1 MTAPINL
8 VTTRPPW
15 SQTFSSLKIRNYR
28 IFASANIVAVIAVWM
43 QRVAQDW
50 MVLELSG
57 SVAAVGITVFM
68 QFVPSLLL
76 MPLGGILADRYS
88 KRLILMISQGAAGL
102 LAALMAVLA
111 LTGHLEVWHIYL
123 IAFVLGLVVV
133 ADQPARQV
141 FVNELVGPTQLRNAI
156 SLNSSIFQLGGM
168 VGPAVSGVLIMAV
181 GGGWAFA
188 ANALACLITVVS
200 LMMIRSSELL
210 TMPPVKRAK
219 GQLME
224 GVRYALGKPTIF
236 WPAVMAAV
244 FAVFGLSLA
253 VLMAAYAN
261 DVFKVGAGGYGLLNT
276 LVALG
281 ALCGAL
287 ASTRI
292 AKLRLRGVMTA
303 AGSYGVLLIVAS
315 TAPNMFTFGAVMV
328 VAGFASLLF
337 LTSAN
342 QLVQMSTNVSIRGRV
357 MSLYVMVLLGGQAMG
372 GPTHGRAGRT
382 LGSPVGHGGGRRYAV
397 AGRRRYWIGA
407 GTARAAD
414 AANESAQRPPPGLYR
429 VEVTGYLGEKGELES
444 RQRQVW
450 VAFLTLLELENC
462 RVDDDAV
469 GNFNGAL
476 K

>member
-1 MTAPINL
+1 MTPPTAEPNAALTAPINL

-28 IFASANIVAVIAVWM
+28 IFASANLVAVIAVWM

-57 SVAAVGITVFM
+57 SVTAVGITVFM
-68 QFVPSLLL
+68 QFIPSLLL

-88 KRLILMISQGAAGL
+88 KRLILMISQGAAAV
-102 LAALMAVLA
+102 LATILAVLA
-111 LTGHLEVWHIYL
+111 LTDNLVVWHIYV

-141 FVNELVGPTQLRNAI
+141 FVNELVGPRQLRNAI
-156 SLNSSIFQLGGM
+156 SLNSSIFQMGGM
-168 VGPAVSGVLIMAV
+168 IGPAVSGVLIMAV

-188 ANALACLITVVS
+188 VNALACTLTVGS
-200 LMMIRSSELL
+200 LMLIRKSELVQ
-210 TMPPVKRAK
+210 MPPVKRAK

-224 GVRYALGKPTIF
+224 GVRYAMGKPTIF

-253 VLMAAYAN
+253 VLLAAYAN
-261 DVFKVGAGGYGLLNT
+261 NVFDAGAGGYGLLNT

-281 ALCGAL
+281 ALCGAI
-287 ASTRI
+287 ASTRL
-292 AKLRLRGVMTA
+292 ATLRLRGVMAA
-303 AGSYGVLLIVAS
+303 AGTYGIVLMIAS
-315 TAPNMFTFGAVMV
+315 AAPNMVTFGAVMV

-357 MSLYVMVLLGGQAMG
+357 MSLYIMVLIGGQALG
-372 GPTHGRAGRT
+372 GPLMGWLAENWGVHGAT
-382 LGSPVGHGGGRRYAV
+382 LV
-397 AGRRRYWIGA
+397 AGGMPAMAAVVIGLILAKRGQLALRVNLRSARNPVLIVAKA
-407 GTARAAD
+407 G
-414 AANESAQRPPPGLYR
+414 
-429 VEVTGYLGEKGELES
+429 
-444 RQRQVW
+444 
-450 VAFLTLLELENC
+450 
-462 RVDDDAV
+462 
-469 GNFNGAL
+469 
-476 K
+476 

>member
-1 MTAPINL
+1 MTPPSAEPNAALTAPINL

-28 IFASANIVAVIAVWM
+28 IFASANLLAVIAVWM

-57 SVAAVGITVFM
+57 SVTAVGITVFM
-68 QFVPSLLL
+68 QFIPSLLL

-88 KRLILMISQGAAGL
+88 KRLILMISQGAAGI
-102 LAALMAVLA
+102 LAATMAVLA
-111 LTGHLEVWHIYL
+111 LTGNLAVWHIYV

-141 FVNELVGPTQLRNAI
+141 FVNELVGPRQLRNAI
-156 SLNSSIFQLGGM
+156 SLNSSIFQMGGM
-168 VGPAVSGVLIMAV
+168 IGPAISGVLIMAV

-188 ANALACLITVVS
+188 ANALACTITVVS
-200 LMMIRSSELL
+200 LTLIRKQDLVQ
-210 TMPPVKRAK
+210 MPPVKRAK

-224 GVRYALGKPTIF
+224 GVRYLLKKPTIF

-261 DVFKVGAGGYGLLNT
+261 NVFDAGAGGYGLLNT

-281 ALCGAL
+281 ALGGAI
-287 ASTRI
+287 ASTRF
-292 AKLRLRGVMTA
+292 ATLRLRGVMAA
-303 AGSYGVLLIVAS
+303 AGSYGIVLMIAS
-315 TAPNMFTFGAVMV
+315 AAPNMITFGAVMV

-357 MSLYVMVLLGGQAMG
+357 MSLYIMVLIGGQALG
-372 GPTHGRAGRT
+372 GPLMGWLAEHWGVQWAIMIAGGMPA
-382 LGSPVGHGGGRRYAV
+382 LAAV
-397 AGRRRYWIGA
+397 VIGLILA
-407 GTARAAD
+407 KRG
-414 AANESAQRPPPGLYR
+414 Q
-429 VEVTGYLGEKGELES
+429 
-444 RQRQVW
+444 
-450 VAFLTLLELENC
+450 LTL
-462 RVDDDAV
+462 RVNLRSV
-469 GNFNGAL
+469 RNPVFIVPKLG
-476 K
+476 

>member
-1 MTAPINL
+1 MTPPTAEPNAALTAPINL

-28 IFASANIVAVIAVWM
+28 IFASANLVAVIAVWM

-57 SVAAVGITVFM
+57 SVTAVGITVFM
-68 QFVPSLLL
+68 QFIPSLLL

-88 KRLILMISQGAAGL
+88 KRLILMISQGAAAV
-102 LAALMAVLA
+102 LATILAVLA
-111 LTGHLEVWHIYL
+111 LTDNLVVWHIYV

-141 FVNELVGPTQLRNAI
+141 FVNELVGPRQLRNAI
-156 SLNSSIFQLGGM
+156 SLNSSIFQMGGM
-168 VGPAVSGVLIMAV
+168 IGPAVSGVLIMAV

-188 ANALACLITVVS
+188 VNALACTLTVGS
-200 LMMIRSSELL
+200 LMLIRKSELVQ
-210 TMPPVKRAK
+210 MPPVKRAK

-224 GVRYALGKPTIF
+224 GVRYAMGKPTIF

-253 VLMAAYAN
+253 VLLAAYAN
-261 DVFKVGAGGYGLLNT
+261 NVFDAGAGGYGLLNT

-281 ALCGAL
+281 ALCGAI
-287 ASTRI
+287 ASTRL
-292 AKLRLRGVMTA
+292 ATFRLRGVMAA
-303 AGSYGVLLIVAS
+303 AGTYGIVLMIAS
-315 TAPNMFTFGAVMV
+315 AAPNMVTFGAVMV

-357 MSLYVMVLLGGQAMG
+357 MSLYIMVLIGGQALG
-372 GPTHGRAGRT
+372 GPLMGWLAENWGVHGAT
-382 LGSPVGHGGGRRYAV
+382 LV
-397 AGRRRYWIGA
+397 AGGMPAMAAVVIGLILAKRGQLALRVNLRSARNPVLIVAKA
-407 GTARAAD
+407 G
-414 AANESAQRPPPGLYR
+414 
-429 VEVTGYLGEKGELES
+429 
-444 RQRQVW
+444 
-450 VAFLTLLELENC
+450 
-462 RVDDDAV
+462 
-469 GNFNGAL
+469 
-476 K
+476 

>member
-1 MTAPINL
+1 
-8 VTTRPPW
+8 
-15 SQTFSSLKIRNYR
+15 
-28 IFASANIVAVIAVWM
+28 M

-57 SVAAVGITVFM
+57 SVTAVGITVFM
-68 QFVPSLLL
+68 QFVPSLVL

-88 KRLILMISQGAAGL
+88 KRLILMISQSVAGA
-102 LAALMAVLA
+102 LAAAMAVLA
-111 LTGHLEVWHIYL
+111 LTGHLEVWHIYV

-168 VGPAVSGVLIMAV
+168 VGPAVSGVMIMAI

-188 ANALACLITVVS
+188 ANAAACAITVFS
-200 LMMIRSSELL
+200 LLLIRTNELVL
-210 TMPPVKRAK
+210 MPPVRRAK

-224 GVRYALGKPTIF
+224 GVRYALSKPTIV
-236 WPAVMAAV
+236 WPAAMAAV

-261 DVFKVGAGGYGLLNT
+261 NVFDVGAGGYGLLNT

-281 ALCGAL
+281 ALCGAI
-287 ASTRI
+287 ASTRV
-292 AKLRLRGVMTA
+292 ATLRLRGVMTA
-303 AGSYGVLLIVAS
+303 AGAYGVLLIVAS
-315 TAPNMFTFGAVMV
+315 AAPNMVTFGAVMV

-357 MSLYVMVLLGGQAMG
+357 MSLYVMVLLGGQAVG
-372 GPTHGRAGRT
+372 GPLMGWLAEN
-382 LGSPVGHGGGRRYAV
+382 LGVQWAMVV
-397 AGRRRYWIGA
+397 AGGMPLLAAVIFALVLAKRGQLTLRLNLRSVRHPVFIE
-407 GTARAAD
+407 ARA
-414 AANESAQRPPPGLYR
+414 S
-429 VEVTGYLGEKGELES
+429 
-444 RQRQVW
+444 
-450 VAFLTLLELENC
+450 
-462 RVDDDAV
+462 
-469 GNFNGAL
+469 
-476 K
+476 

>member
-57 SVAAVGITVFM
+57 SVTAVGITVFM

-88 KRLILMISQGAAGL
+88 KRLILMMSQGAAGL

-236 WPAVMAAV
+236 WPAIMAAV

-303 AGSYGVLLIVAS
+303 AGSYGVLLIIAS
-315 TAPNMFTFGAVMV
+315 AAPNMFTFGAVMV

-372 GPTHGRAGRT
+372 GPLMGALAEHWGVQWAM
-382 LGSPVGHGGGRRYAV
+382 VV
-397 AGRRRYWIGA
+397 AGGMPLLAAVVIGLVL
-407 GTARAAD
+407 
-414 AANESAQRPPPGLYR
+414 AQRG
-429 VEVTGYLGEKGELES
+429 
-444 RQRQVW
+444 Q
-450 VAFLTLLELENC
+450 LTLQMNL
-462 RVDDDAV
+462 RSARRPVYIV
-469 GNFNGAL
+469 SR
-476 K
+476 

>member
-1 MTAPINL
+1 MTPPTAEPNAALTAPINL

-28 IFASANIVAVIAVWM
+28 IFASANLVAVIAVWM

-57 SVAAVGITVFM
+57 SVTAVGITVFM
-68 QFVPSLLL
+68 QFIPSLLL

-88 KRLILMISQGAAGL
+88 KRLILMISQGAAAV
-102 LAALMAVLA
+102 LATILAVLA
-111 LTGHLEVWHIYL
+111 LTDNLVVWHIYV

-141 FVNELVGPTQLRNAI
+141 FVNELVGPRQLRNAI
-156 SLNSSIFQLGGM
+156 SLNSSIFQMGGM
-168 VGPAVSGVLIMAV
+168 IGPAVSGVLIMAV

-188 ANALACLITVVS
+188 VNALACTLTVGS
-200 LMMIRSSELL
+200 LMLIRKSELVQ
-210 TMPPVKRAK
+210 MPPVKRAK

-253 VLMAAYAN
+253 VLLAAYAN
-261 DVFKVGAGGYGLLNT
+261 NVFDAGAGGYGLLNT

-281 ALCGAL
+281 ALCGAI
-287 ASTRI
+287 ASTRL
-292 AKLRLRGVMTA
+292 ATLRLRGVMAA
-303 AGSYGVLLIVAS
+303 AGTYGIVLMIAS
-315 TAPNMFTFGAVMV
+315 AAPNMVTFGAVMV

-357 MSLYVMVLLGGQAMG
+357 MSLYIMVLIGGQALG
-372 GPTHGRAGRT
+372 GPLMGWLAENWGVHGAT
-382 LGSPVGHGGGRRYAV
+382 LV
-397 AGRRRYWIGA
+397 AGGMPAMAAVVIGLILAKRGQLALRVNLRSARNPVLIVAKA
-407 GTARAAD
+407 G
-414 AANESAQRPPPGLYR
+414 
-429 VEVTGYLGEKGELES
+429 
-444 RQRQVW
+444 
-450 VAFLTLLELENC
+450 
-462 RVDDDAV
+462 
-469 GNFNGAL
+469 
-476 K
+476 

>member
-1 MTAPINL
+1 MTPPPAPTNAAMTAPINL

-292 AKLRLRGVMTA
+292 AKLRLRGVVTA

-372 GPTHGRAGRT
+372 GPLMGALAEHWGVQWAM
-382 LGSPVGHGGGRRYAV
+382 VV
-397 AGRRRYWIGA
+397 AGGMPLLAAVVIGLVL
-407 GTARAAD
+407 
-414 AANESAQRPPPGLYR
+414 AQRG
-429 VEVTGYLGEKGELES
+429 
-444 RQRQVW
+444 Q
-450 VAFLTLLELENC
+450 LTLQMNL
-462 RVDDDAV
+462 RSARRPVYIV
-469 GNFNGAL
+469 SR
-476 K
+476 

>member
-1 MTAPINL
+1 MTPPTAPMNAALTAPINL

-28 IFASANIVAVIAVWM
+28 IFASANLLAVIAVWM

-57 SVAAVGITVFM
+57 SVTAVGITVFM
-68 QFVPSLLL
+68 QFIPSLVL

-88 KRLILMISQGAAGL
+88 KRLILMISQGAAGV
-102 LAALMAVLA
+102 LAAIMAVLA
-111 LTGHLEVWHIYL
+111 LTGHLQVWHIYV

-141 FVNELVGPTQLRNAI
+141 FVNELVGPAQLRNAI
-156 SLNSSIFQLGGM
+156 SLNSSIFQMGGM
-168 VGPAVSGVLIMAV
+168 IGPAVSGVLIMAV

-188 ANALACLITVVS
+188 TNALACTVTVLS
-200 LMMIRSSELL
+200 LLLIRSGELVR
-210 TMPPVKRAK
+210 MPPVKRAK

-224 GVRYALGKPTIF
+224 GVRYALGKPTIY
-236 WPAVMAAV
+236 WPAAMAAV

-261 DVFKVGAGGYGLLNT
+261 NVFDVGAGGYGLLNT

-281 ALCGAL
+281 ALCGAI

-292 AKLRLRGVMTA
+292 ATLRLRGVMAA
-303 AGSYGVLLIVAS
+303 AGSYGVVLLIAS
-315 TAPNMFTFGAVMV
+315 RAPNMFTFGAVMV

-342 QLVQMSTNVSIRGRV
+342 QLVQMSTNVLIRGRV
-357 MSLYVMVLLGGQAMG
+357 MSLYIMVLIGGQALG
-372 GPTHGRAGRT
+372 GPLMGWLAENWGVQWAM
-382 LGSPVGHGGGRRYAV
+382 LV
-397 AGRRRYWIGA
+397 AGGMPVL
-407 GTARAAD
+407 AAMVF
-414 AANESAQRPPPGLYR
+414 G
-429 VEVTGYLGEKGELES
+429 
-444 RQRQVW
+444 
-450 VAFLTLLELENC
+450 LTLARRGQLTLRLNL
-462 RVDDDAV
+462 RSLSRPVFIVSKA
-469 GNFNGAL
+469 G
-476 K
+476 

>member
-1 MTAPINL
+1 MTPPSAEPNAALTAPINL

-28 IFASANIVAVIAVWM
+28 IFASANLLAVIAVWM

-57 SVAAVGITVFM
+57 SVTAVGITVFM
-68 QFVPSLLL
+68 QFIPSLLL

-88 KRLILMISQGAAGL
+88 KRLILMISQGAAGI
-102 LAALMAVLA
+102 LAAIMAVLA
-111 LTGHLEVWHIYL
+111 LTGNLAVWHIYV

-141 FVNELVGPTQLRNAI
+141 FVNELVGPRQLRNAI
-156 SLNSSIFQLGGM
+156 SLNSSIFQMGGM
-168 VGPAVSGVLIMAV
+168 IGPAISGVLIMAM

-188 ANALACLITVVS
+188 ANALACTITVVS
-200 LMMIRSSELL
+200 LTLIRKQDLVQ
-210 TMPPVKRAK
+210 MPPVKRAK

-224 GVRYALGKPTIF
+224 GVRYLLKKPTIF

-261 DVFKVGAGGYGLLNT
+261 NVFEAGAGGYGLLNT

-281 ALCGAL
+281 ALGGAI
-287 ASTRI
+287 ASTRF
-292 AKLRLRGVMTA
+292 ATLRLRGVMAA
-303 AGSYGVLLIVAS
+303 AGSYGIVLMIAS
-315 TAPNMFTFGAVMV
+315 AAPNMITFGAVMV

-357 MSLYVMVLLGGQAMG
+357 MSLYIMVLIGGQALG
-372 GPTHGRAGRT
+372 GPLMGWLAEHWGVQWATMIAGGMPA
-382 LGSPVGHGGGRRYAV
+382 LAAV
-397 AGRRRYWIGA
+397 VIGLILA
-407 GTARAAD
+407 KRG
-414 AANESAQRPPPGLYR
+414 Q
-429 VEVTGYLGEKGELES
+429 
-444 RQRQVW
+444 
-450 VAFLTLLELENC
+450 LTL
-462 RVDDDAV
+462 RVNLRSV
-469 GNFNGAL
+469 RNPVFIVPKLG
-476 K
+476 

>member
-1 MTAPINL
+1 MTPPDAEHNAALTAPINL

-28 IFASANIVAVIAVWM
+28 IFATANLLAVVALWM

-50 MVLELSG
+50 LVLELSG
-57 SVAAVGITVFM
+57 SVTAVGITVFM
-68 QFVPSLLL
+68 QFIPSLVL

-88 KRLILMISQGAAGL
+88 KRLILMISQGAAGV
-102 LAALMAVLA
+102 LAAIMAVLA
-111 LTGHLEVWHIYL
+111 LTGNLQVWHIYV
-123 IAFVLGLVVV
+123 IAFILGLVVV

-156 SLNSSIFQLGGM
+156 SLNSSIFQMGGM
-168 VGPAVSGVLIMAV
+168 IGPAVSGVLIMAV

-188 ANALACLITVVS
+188 ANALACAITVIS
-200 LMMIRSSELL
+200 LMLIRADELVRL
-210 TMPPVKRAK
+210 PPVKRGK

-224 GVRYALGKPTIF
+224 GVRYALSKPTIF

-261 DVFKVGAGGYGLLNT
+261 NVFDVGAGGYGLLNT

-281 ALCGAL
+281 ALGGAL
-287 ASTRI
+287 ASTRF
-292 AKLRLRGVMTA
+292 ATLRLRGVMSA
-303 AGSYGVLLIVAS
+303 AGAYGAVLLLAAW
-315 TAPNMFTFGAVMV
+315 APNMVTFGAVMV

-357 MSLYVMVLLGGQAMG
+357 MSLYIMVLIGGQALG
-372 GPTHGRAGRT
+372 GPLMGWLAEHWGVQWAMMLAGAMP
-382 LGSPVGHGGGRRYAV
+382 LLAAV
-397 AGRRRYWIGA
+397 VIGLVLA
-407 GTARAAD
+407 KRG
-414 AANESAQRPPPGLYR
+414 Q
-429 VEVTGYLGEKGELES
+429 
-444 RQRQVW
+444 
-450 VAFLTLLELENC
+450 LTLQLNW
-462 RVDDDAV
+462 RSVRAPVFIVPKV
-469 GNFNGAL
+469 G
-476 K
+476 

>member
-1 MTAPINL
+1 MNAALTAPINL

-28 IFASANIVAVIAVWM
+28 IFASANLLAVIAVWM

-57 SVAAVGITVFM
+57 SVTAVGITVFM
-68 QFVPSLLL
+68 QFIPSLVL

-88 KRLILMISQGAAGL
+88 KRLILMISQGAAGA
-102 LAALMAVLA
+102 LAAVMAVLA
-111 LTGHLEVWHIYL
+111 LTGHLQVWHIYV

-141 FVNELVGPTQLRNAI
+141 FVNELVGPAQLRNAI
-156 SLNSSIFQLGGM
+156 SLNSSIFQMGGM
-168 VGPAVSGVLIMAV
+168 IGPAVSGVLIMAV

-188 ANALACLITVVS
+188 TNALACTVTVLS
-200 LMMIRSSELL
+200 LLLIRSSELVR
-210 TMPPVKRAK
+210 MPPVKRGK

-224 GVRYALGKPTIF
+224 GVRYALGKPTIY
-236 WPAVMAAV
+236 WPAAMAAV

-261 DVFKVGAGGYGLLNT
+261 NVFDVGAGGYGLLNT

-281 ALCGAL
+281 ALCGAI

-292 AKLRLRGVMTA
+292 ATLRLRGVMAA
-303 AGSYGVLLIVAS
+303 AGSYGVVLLIAS
-315 TAPNMFTFGAVMV
+315 RAPNMLTFGAVMV

-342 QLVQMSTNVSIRGRV
+342 QLVQMSTNVLIRGRV
-357 MSLYVMVLLGGQAMG
+357 MSLYIMVLIGGQALG
-372 GPTHGRAGRT
+372 GPLMGWLAENWG
-382 LGSPVGHGGGRRYAV
+382 VQWAMVV
-397 AGRRRYWIGA
+397 AGGMPVLAAMVFGLALARRG
-407 GTARAAD
+407 
-414 AANESAQRPPPGLYR
+414 Q
-429 VEVTGYLGEKGELES
+429 
-444 RQRQVW
+444 
-450 VAFLTLLELENC
+450 LELRLNL
-462 RVDDDAV
+462 RSLSRPVFIV
-469 GNFNGAL
+469 SKTG
-476 K
+476 

>member
-28 IFASANIVAVIAVWM
+28 IFASANLMAVIALWM

-57 SVAAVGITVFM
+57 SVTAVGITVFM
-68 QFVPSLLL
+68 QFLPSLLL

-88 KRLILMISQGAAGL
+88 KRLILMISQGSAGV
-102 LAALMAVLA
+102 LAAIMAVLA
-111 LTGHLEVWHIYL
+111 LTGNLQVWHIYT

-141 FVNELVGPTQLRNAI
+141 FVNELVGPRQLRNAI
-156 SLNSSIFQLGGM
+156 SLNSSIFQIGGM

-188 ANALACLITVVS
+188 ANALACAITVLS
-200 LMMIRSSELL
+200 LYLIRSGELVK
-210 TMPPVKRAK
+210 MPPVQRAK

-224 GVRYALGKPTIF
+224 GVRYALRKPTIF

-261 DVFKVGAGGYGLLNT
+261 TVFDAGAGGYGLLNT

-281 ALCGAL
+281 ALCGAI
-287 ASTRI
+287 ASTRF
-292 AKLRLRGVMTA
+292 ATLRLRGVMMA
-303 AGSYGVLLIVAS
+303 AGSYGVVLMLAS
-315 TAPNMFTFGAVMV
+315 LAPTMATFGAVMV
-328 VAGFASLLF
+328 VAGFSSLLF

-357 MSLYVMVLLGGQAMG
+357 MSLYIMVLMGGQALG
-372 GPTHGRAGRT
+372 GPLMGWLAEHWGVQWATVIAGAMPALAALVIGLVLAKRGQ
-382 LGSPVGHGGGRRYAV
+382 LRLRVNLRSVRNPVFIVPKAV
-397 AGRRRYWIGA
+397 
-407 GTARAAD
+407 
-414 AANESAQRPPPGLYR
+414 
-429 VEVTGYLGEKGELES
+429 
-444 RQRQVW
+444 
-450 VAFLTLLELENC
+450 
-462 RVDDDAV
+462 
-469 GNFNGAL
+469 
-476 K
+476 

>member
-1 MTAPINL
+1 MNAALTAPINL

-28 IFASANIVAVIAVWM
+28 IFASANLLAVIAVWM

-57 SVAAVGITVFM
+57 SVTAVGITVFM
-68 QFVPSLLL
+68 QFIPSLVL

-88 KRLILMISQGAAGL
+88 KRLILMISQGAAGA
-102 LAALMAVLA
+102 LAAVMAVLA
-111 LTGHLEVWHIYL
+111 LTGHLQVWHIYV

-141 FVNELVGPTQLRNAI
+141 FVNELVGPAQLRNAI
-156 SLNSSIFQLGGM
+156 SLNSSIFQMGGM
-168 VGPAVSGVLIMAV
+168 IGPAVSGVLIMAV

-188 ANALACLITVVS
+188 TNALACTVTVLS
-200 LMMIRSSELL
+200 LLLIRSSELVR
-210 TMPPVKRAK
+210 MPPVKRGK

-224 GVRYALGKPTIF
+224 GVRYALGKPTIY
-236 WPAVMAAV
+236 WPAAMAAV

-261 DVFKVGAGGYGLLNT
+261 NVFDVGAGGYGLLNT

-281 ALCGAL
+281 ALCGAI

-292 AKLRLRGVMTA
+292 ATLRLRGAMAA
-303 AGSYGVLLIVAS
+303 AGSYGVVLLIAS
-315 TAPNMFTFGAVMV
+315 RAPNMLTFGAVMV

-342 QLVQMSTNVSIRGRV
+342 QLVQMSTNVLIRGRV
-357 MSLYVMVLLGGQAMG
+357 MSLYIMVLIGGQALG
-372 GPTHGRAGRT
+372 GPLMGWLAENWG
-382 LGSPVGHGGGRRYAV
+382 VQWAMVV
-397 AGRRRYWIGA
+397 AGGMPVLAAMVFGLALARRGQLALRLNL
-407 GTARAAD
+407 R
-414 AANESAQRPPPGLYR
+414 SLSRP
-429 VEVTGYLGEKGELES
+429 VFIVSKTG
-444 RQRQVW
+444 
-450 VAFLTLLELENC
+450 
-462 RVDDDAV
+462 
-469 GNFNGAL
+469 
-476 K
+476 